1 VAIADTST
9 RSPLDEA
16 RRLSPLIRSY
26 VDEIEAERELPRP
39 LFEALA
45 DAGLFH
51 MLIPHSLGG
60 TELDFPTYIQVIE
73 ELALADASTAWAIN
87 QGAIFATYS
96 AVVAPEVAKAVWI
109 DTPRSVMANT
119 PAPVGTATV
128 AEGGFRVS
136 GRFGFSTGCKH
147 ASWLAPHARVIE
159 NGQPRLL
166 RNGQPETRYLFVPVD
181 RAEILDTWHVRGMRG
196 TGTHHFTV
204 NDVFVPEEYSFI
216 TSIVKPR
223 VPGALYIIPRTLEF
237 ASGDAA
243 AALAVARGALD
254 SFLELSESKTPWR
267 SDTLLRDQ
275 SMIQMTVGQA
285 EADIRSGRALLT
297 QTVREV
303 WDAVSADGK
312 ITIDQR
318 VSLRL
323 CSTHAIRLAVKVVDS
338 IYDQSGA
345 SAIFDGNPI
354 QRRFQDVHVLSQH
367 LQARLSTYELV
378 GQFLLGIQTE
388 TQRL

>member
-1 VAIADTST
+1 
-9 RSPLDEA
+9 
-16 RRLSPLIRSY
+16 
-26 VDEIEAERELPRP
+26 
-39 LFEALA
+39 
-45 DAGLFH
+45 
-51 MLIPHSLGG
+51 
-60 TELDFPTYIQVIE
+60 
-73 ELALADASTAWAIN
+73 
-87 QGAIFATYS
+87 
-96 AVVAPEVAKAVWI
+96 VAKAVWV

-119 PAPVGTATV
+119 PAPVGTATIV
-128 AEGGFRVS
+128 EGGFRVS
-136 GRFGFSTGCKH
+136 GRFGFSTGCRH
-147 ASWLAPHARVIE
+147 ASWLAPHARVVDR

-166 RNGQPETRYLFVPVD
+166 PNGQPETRYLFVPAD
-181 RAEILDTWHVRGMRG
+181 QAELLDTWHVRGMRG
-196 TGTHHFTV
+196 TGTHHFKV
-204 NDVFVPEEYSFI
+204 DDVFVPEEYSFI
-216 TSIVKPR
+216 TSIVKSR

-243 AALAVARGALD
+243 VALAVARGALEE
-254 SFLELSESKTPWR
+254 FMELAQSKTPWR
-267 SDTLLRDQ
+267 SDTLLKEQ

-285 EADIRSGRALLT
+285 EADIRSGLALLK

-312 ITIDQR
+312 VTIDQR

-323 CSTHAIRLAVKVVDS
+323 ASTHGIRLAVKVVDS
-338 IYDQSGA
+338 IYDQAGA

-388 TQRL
+388 TQRI